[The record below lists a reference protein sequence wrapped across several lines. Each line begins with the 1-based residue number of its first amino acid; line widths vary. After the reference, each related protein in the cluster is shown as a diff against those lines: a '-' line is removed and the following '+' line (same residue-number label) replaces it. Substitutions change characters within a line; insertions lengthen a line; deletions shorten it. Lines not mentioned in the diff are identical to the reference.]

1 MNKIY
6 LSLKE
11 IIKGMPIFMDRHDV
25 SEAVT
30 AEIVA
35 QIHQEDLKIQ
45 HKYDCRGLTYWFD
58 DARKTAFCLIE
69 APNSNAIIEMH
80 KKAHGNV
87 PHQIIEVDKTIVES
101 FLGRIEDPEK
111 ARNTDLNIINDPAF
125 RTIMVVS
132 FEHHSFRNFS
142 PFANNSKLQQ
152 IYKQILAILISFDG
166 AIVKQNEVGFLI
178 SFRTVTKAVLCA
190 LKIQQKFKIFRI
202 QYQIKFTELS
212 IGLHAGVPVTEKKTI
227 FEDTIKL
234 AERMGIISTAEIV
247 VSTEVQYLYESE
259 NRGKVL
265 NRNMIHMLTPAEEK
279 FINSFMQFTEEEW
292 QNNEL
297 KVDDFEKNIGISKS
311 KLYREMIR
319 LTGKSPNAFLLHYRL
334 RKSLYLLQKQK
345 GNVSDVAYGSGFNS
359 PSYYSKCFRKKYG
372 IMPSELVLP

>member
-1 MNKIY
+1 
-6 LSLKE
+6 
-11 IIKGMPIFMDRHDV
+11 MPIFMDRHDV

-132 FEHHSFRNFS
+132 LEHHSFRNFNPS
-142 PFANNSKLQQ
+142 KINSKLQQ
-152 IYKQILAILISFDG
+152 IYKKILAILISFDG
-166 AIVKQNEVGFLI
+166 AIVKQNEDGFLI
-178 SFRTVTKAVLCA
+178 SFQTVTKAVLCA
-190 LKIQQKFKIFRI
+190 LKIQEKFKSFRI
-202 QYQIKFTELS
+202 KYQIKFTELS

-259 NRGKVL
+259 NLGKVL

-279 FINSFMQFTEEEW
+279 FINSFMQFTEKEW

-319 LTGKSPNAFLLHYRL
+319 LTGKSPNVFLLHYRL
-334 RKSLYLLQKQK
+334 RKSLYPLQKQK

-359 PSYYSKCFRKKYG
+359 PSYYAKCFRKKYG